1 MYKLALNAMMFGVI
15 AALSLPAYAQES
27 GQVKTEVKTQVKTQD
42 DTVATLR
49 VNKGVVMSSTGG
61 EFVTASTGE
70 QLIKDERLMISKDSS
85 ATVVFNDHCQ
95 RTYDEPGVYK
105 IDADCKA
112 VVWFGGPRAVAFVI
126 ASVVATGVI
135 VHNINGHNPRP
146 ISR

>member
-1 MYKLALNAMMFGVI
+1 MYRLALNAMMFGVI

-42 DTVATLR
+42 DTVAKLR

-61 EFVTASTGE
+61 EFVTASTGKE
-70 QLIKDERLMISKDSS
+70 LIKDERLMISKDSS

-95 RTYDEPGVYK
+95 RTYDEPGVYT

-112 VVWFGGPRAVAFVI
+112 IAWFGGGMVPFVI
-126 ASVVATGVI
+126 ASVISTGVI
-135 VHNINGHNPRP
+135 VHNIKGHNPRP